1 MTDKILLF
9 IPAYNC
15 EKQIARVLG
24 KLDDNLLRNIHTL
37 MVVNNRSTD
46 STEQVAAGM
55 INRLQKV
62 RAVVMR
68 NKANYGLGGSHKVAF
83 EHAIANGFSHVIV
96 FHGDDQGDIKDLL
109 PLVDRGLH
117 RQYDCLL
124 GARFHKDSNLVGY
137 SSFRTLGNRV
147 YDALFSLALGKR
159 ILDLGSG
166 LNLYD
171 VAMLRDRF
179 YQKFPDDLTFNYC
192 MVMAASFYHHN
203 TYFFPI
209 TWREE
214 DQISN
219 VKMFSQARKVLRM
232 LLSFV
237 TGRKSF
243 MTRELRGRVVS
254 GYESE
259 VVAANGAGT

>member
-1 MTDKILLF
+1 VTDKILLF

-24 KLDDNLLRNIHTL
+24 KLDYNLLRNIHTL

-46 STEQVAAGM
+46 STEQVASGM
-55 INRLQKV
+55 INGFHKV
-62 RAVVMR
+62 RGVVMR

-83 EHAIANGFSHVIV
+83 DHAISNGFSHVIV
-96 FHGDDQGDIKDLL
+96 FHGDDQGDINDLL
-109 PLVDRGLH
+109 PLVDQGLH

-124 GARFHKDSNLVGY
+124 GARFHKDSTLVGY

-147 YDALFSLALGKR
+147 YNALFSLVLGKR

-171 VAMLRDRF
+171 VDMLRDRF
-179 YQKFPDDLTFNYC
+179 YEKFPDDLTFNYC
-192 MVMAASFYHHN
+192 MVMAASFHDHN
-203 TYFFPI
+203 THFFPI
-209 TWREE
+209 IWREE

-237 TGRKSF
+237 MGRRSF
-243 MTRELRGRVVS
+243 ITSELRDRAVAS
-254 GYESE
+254 YESK
-259 VVAANGAGT
+259 VMADNGVRP